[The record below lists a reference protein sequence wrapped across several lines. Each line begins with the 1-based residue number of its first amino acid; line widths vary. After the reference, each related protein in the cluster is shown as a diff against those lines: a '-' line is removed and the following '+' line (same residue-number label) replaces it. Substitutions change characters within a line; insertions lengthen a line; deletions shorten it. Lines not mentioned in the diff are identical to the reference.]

1 MPSLSHRHR
10 SSESGFTLVE
20 LMMSTA
26 IMLIVLG
33 TAVTTFRDALRLNE
47 AATLVADA
55 TQNLRAGTNLLVRD
69 LMQTGRG
76 IPTGGI
82 PIPSGEGAT
91 AINRPGPP
99 GASYTF
105 DNVNATTLTA
115 ITTGDGLG
123 PLISGDVTDIV
134 TMLALDPL
142 SYVHYATDSLAAP
155 LELNWGANQALWPE
169 GLTAPAPTLAADG
182 ASLDVGQFTAWTTDP
197 ATGVKPGD
205 LLLFSNSLGAAI
217 QTVTRV
223 EGTEV
228 FFDANSGSDQFN
240 FNQRNVEQG
249 SILQI
254 RNGATFP
261 QTTVVRVQMLTY
273 YIDATTTPGTP
284 RLVRRLNYFEGQAL
298 AGVLED
304 LEITYD
310 LADGV
315 TNPVGVAELPFT
327 SNGNVYTGN
336 QIRKVNLHV
345 GVRSDSRSS
354 VNHDYLRHHLSTSV
368 GIRSLAYVS
377 RYE

>member
-1 MPSLSHRHR
+1 MAPLKARR
-10 SSESGFTLVE
+10 WSSAKGFTLVE
-20 LMMSTA
+20 LMISTA
-26 IMLIVLG
+26 IALLVLG

-47 AATLVADA
+47 AATLIADA

-82 PIPSGEGAT
+82 PIPSGNGAT
-91 AINRPGPP
+91 AIDRPSPP
-99 GASYTF
+99 GMAYTF
-105 DNVNATTLTA
+105 DNVNATTLPA

-123 PLISGDVTDIV
+123 PPISGDVTDVV
-134 TMLALDPL
+134 TMLAVDPL
-142 SYVHYATDSLAAP
+142 SYVEYAPGALAAP
-155 LELNWGANQALWPE
+155 LELNWGTNQALWPD

-182 ASLDVGQFTAWTTDP
+182 ASLNVAQFTSWTSDP
-197 ATGVKPGD
+197 ATGVKVGD
-205 LLLFSNSLGAAI
+205 LLLFSNSLGAAL
-217 QTVTRV
+217 QAVTRV
-223 EGTEV
+223 EGSRV
-228 FFDANSGSDQFN
+228 FFDAGIDDFN
-240 FNQRNVEQG
+240 FNQRDVEQG

-254 RNGATFP
+254 RNGASFP

-273 YIDATTTPGTP
+273 YIDTTTTPGSP
-284 RLVRRLNYFEGQAL
+284 RLMRRVNFFEAQAL

-315 TNPVGVAELPFT
+315 TNPVGVTSLPFT
-327 SNGNVYTGN
+327 TGGNTYTGN

-345 GVRSDSRSS
+345 GVRSDVRSS
-354 VNHDYLRHHLSTSV
+354 VNQDYLRHHLSTSV
-368 GIRSLAYVS
+368 SIRSLAYVS